1 MHILLVDDDERLARL
16 VQRVL
21 TQERHTAE
29 LAFDGR
35 QGLYLAQSGTFDL
48 VILDRGLPG
57 LDGLDIC
64 RQLRSSGIDT
74 PVLMLTARDTVE
86 DRVAGL
92 DAGADDYLVKPFAM
106 AELVARVNARLRR
119 DRPAPVTTQL
129 VVGDLALDLL
139 RREVTR
145 DGVAVELT
153 QREFALLEYL
163 MRNAGVALTRSRILE
178 QVWQYESE
186 ADAKIVDTYVHY
198 LRDKIDRGRARPLI
212 KTLRGVGYRLDAR

>member
-1 MHILLVDDDERLARL
+1 MHILLDDERLARL

>member
-1 MHILLVDDDERLARL
+1 VHILMVEDDERLARL

-21 TQERHTAE
+21 NQERHTAE
-29 LAFDGR
+29 LAFDGA

-48 VILDRGLPG
+48 VILDRSLPG

-74 PVLMLTARDTVE
+74 PVLMLTARDAVE

-92 DAGADDYLVKPFAM
+92 DAGADDYLIKPFAM

-129 VVGDLALDLL
+129 AVGDLTLDLL

-163 MRNAGVALTRSRILE
+163 MRNAGVALTRARILE

-198 LRDKIDRGRARPLI
+198 LRDKVDRGRPSPLI
-212 KTLRGVGYRLDAR
+212 KTLRGVGYKLDAR